1 MIKVNLKDFRIG
13 IETTIQGHMIIKNV
27 EVKSGSNGN
36 FLSMTV
42 SDGCQDLDCKK
53 WNFNEKLEF
62 KVGDVVHL
70 VGKRNLFNNRVSAIL
85 SSVETDESVDPK
97 EFLKH
102 SDYTEQSLAEV
113 IEPALDSIEDYELKM
128 ITKSLYA
135 ENIELFYEVPAAVGH
150 HHDYL
155 RGLAE
160 HTMQVL
166 TGVLNTYSLY
176 EKELNRDLLICG
188 AILHDIGKVRCYEL
202 IDGVPSMT
210 KEGKFFDHIVIG
222 SEMLH
227 DKIREL
233 DFNET
238 EEKFMKLKHIILA
251 HHGKREWGSPVVP
264 CFLEALV
271 VSRADD
277 DSAKIVGMKK
287 ELDLVDDEWS
297 NSKSYVFDCRLYKGN
312 KEEDECYESN

>member
-1 MIKVNLKDFRIG
+1 MIKVNLKDFRTG
-13 IETTIQGHMIIKNV
+13 VETTIQGHMIIKNV
-27 EVKSGSNGN
+27 DVKSSVNGD
-36 FLSMTV
+36 FLVMTV
-42 SDGCQDLDCKK
+42 SDGRRDLDCKK
-53 WNFNEKLEF
+53 WNFTEKLEC

-70 VGKRNLFNNRVSAIL
+70 VGTRNVYNGRVSAIL
-85 SSVETDESVDPK
+85 SSVEIDRSIDYK
-97 EFLKH
+97 EFIKH

-113 IEPALDSIEDYELKM
+113 IECALDSIEDYELKM
-128 ITKSLYA
+128 VTKSLYV
-135 ENIELFYEVPAAVGH
+135 ENRELFYEVPAAVGH

-166 TGVLNTYSLY
+166 TGVLSTYSLY
-176 EKELNRDLLICG
+176 KNELNRDLLVCG

-202 IDGVPSMT
+202 VEGIPAMT
-210 KEGKFFDHIVIG
+210 TEGKFFDHLVVG

-227 DKIREL
+227 DKIKEL
-233 DFNET
+233 NFNET

-271 VSRADD
+271 VSRNDD
-277 DSAKIVGMKK
+277 DSAKIIGMKK
-287 ELDLVDDEWS
+287 ELALVDDEWS
-297 NSKSYVFDCRLYKGN
+297 NSKSFVFDCRLYKG
-312 KEEDECYESN
+312 EQE